1 MHDGCNGRFDN
12 GAMTVD
18 KLRHMGFSSDPMPE
32 ATEITCTH
40 CGEIFTMK
48 TMEDRCPDCGTVY
61 GVTPCHA
68 SDPASILPAGIDY

>member
-12 GAMTVD
+12 GAMTVN
-18 KLRHMGFSSDPMPE
+18 KLRQMGFSGYPMPE
-32 ATEITCTH
+32 ATEITCSY
-40 CGEIFTMK
+40 CGEVFIMK
-48 TMEDRCPDCGTVY
+48 TMEDRCTDCGMVY